1 MHSGGVCMRVSEAG
15 DREDFPVERD
25 EDELRVGDVCK
36 GVRGRKNSK
45 QQLTDTRPSYLL
57 LRACAQRLPRPQ
69 TECSSP
75 VTTNMPEPIAT
86 ARGTGGRSPIR
97 L

>member
-1 MHSGGVCMRVSEAG
+1 MGPDRQTELLLILDRQGRHVCLLLLLSLSRVMHSGGGVCMRVSEAG

-45 QQLTDTRPSYLL
+45 QQLTDTRPSY
-57 LRACAQRLPRPQ
+57 
-69 TECSSP
+69 
-75 VTTNMPEPIAT
+75 
-86 ARGTGGRSPIR
+86 
-97 L
+97 

>member
-1 MHSGGVCMRVSEAG
+1 MRVSEAG
-15 DREDFPVERD
+15 GREDFPVERD

-45 QQLTDTRPSYLL
+45 QQLTDTTVDRPTKSM
-57 LRACAQRLPRPQ
+57 CPTTPQ
-69 TECSSP
+69 TTDRMLL
-75 VTTNMPEPIAT
+75 TTNMPEPIAT